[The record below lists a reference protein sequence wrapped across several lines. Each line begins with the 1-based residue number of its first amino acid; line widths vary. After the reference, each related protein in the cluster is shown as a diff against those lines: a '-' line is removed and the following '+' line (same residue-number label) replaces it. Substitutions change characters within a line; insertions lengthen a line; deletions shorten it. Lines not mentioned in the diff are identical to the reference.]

1 MNARRSSGEWTAR
14 HTPSLGRWLSTAWNG
29 SHVLCLVSCRS
40 SCVACDF
47 YDNAPACGVDNSP
60 NCLTDT
66 IPLSNFCSLPLFRPH
81 AAQFLRAA
89 SDGYETSVAAK
100 FHFSHMKASAA
111 FLISAIVAVAVF
123 AVSVF
128 GLERVCA
135 STVAAPAQPAVKAPQ
150 IRVEL
155 PGGGHVIRAVNI
167 RDAIQPAVIL
177 VQQSAA
183 PALPQG
189 PWWRNFVC
197 GIRATDLAF
206 LACAVFLLLFGF
218 FQSLW
223 IRTALRASEKSA
235 LASEKSAALADE
247 ALMSAQRPYV
257 FLKSIEVSL
266 TKNPINEEIQT
277 CTLQPI
283 WENTGTTP
291 TKNGR
296 SQVSWKYFERSVP
309 ADFDFADFDDLGNRI
324 LSYDAYRPL
333 IVGPKAT
340 ALSPVI
346 NLDPAILRQVRD
358 LQGKLLIWGWVEYDE
373 IFPGAKRHRTEFCY
387 QVAVSGSPA
396 SHVGFS
402 QYHLH
407 NGVDEECSKKPTAL
421 LREAA

>member
-1 MNARRSSGEWTAR
+1 
-14 HTPSLGRWLSTAWNG
+14 
-29 SHVLCLVSCRS
+29 
-40 SCVACDF
+40 
-47 YDNAPACGVDNSP
+47 
-60 NCLTDT
+60 
-66 IPLSNFCSLPLFRPH
+66 
-81 AAQFLRAA
+81 
-89 SDGYETSVAAK
+89 
-100 FHFSHMKASAA
+100 MKASAA
-111 FLISAIVAVAVF
+111 FLISAIIALAVF
-123 AVSVF
+123 AASVF

-135 STVAAPAQPAVKAPQ
+135 GYAPQPAQPEVKAPQ

-155 PGGGHVIRAVNI
+155 PGGSRLIRPVSI
-167 RDAIQPAVIL
+167 RDDIQSPTIL
-177 VQQSAA
+177 VQLSA
-183 PALPQG
+183 PAVPLPEG
-189 PWWRNFVC
+189 PWWQSFVC
-197 GIRATDLAF
+197 GIKATDLAF

-235 LASEKSAALADE
+235 QASERSAALADQ
-247 ALMSAQRPYV
+247 ALMTAQRPYV
-257 FLKSIEVSL
+257 FLKEIQVSL

-283 WENTGTTP
+283 WENTGATP

-324 LSYDAYRPL
+324 LSYDAYRPI
-333 IVGPKAT
+333 IVGPKST

-346 NLDPAILRQVRD
+346 NIEPAILRQVRD

-407 NGVDEECSKKPTAL
+407 NGVDEDCSKKPTAI
-421 LREAA
+421 LRDAA

>member
-1 MNARRSSGEWTAR
+1 
-14 HTPSLGRWLSTAWNG
+14 
-29 SHVLCLVSCRS
+29 
-40 SCVACDF
+40 
-47 YDNAPACGVDNSP
+47 
-60 NCLTDT
+60 
-66 IPLSNFCSLPLFRPH
+66 
-81 AAQFLRAA
+81 
-89 SDGYETSVAAK
+89 
-100 FHFSHMKASAA
+100 MKASAA
-111 FLISAIVAVAVF
+111 FLISAIVALAVF
-123 AVSVF
+123 AASVF

-135 STVAAPAQPAVKAPQ
+135 SYFPAPEQPAKTTPQ

-155 PGGGHVIRAVNI
+155 PGGGHFMRAVNI
-167 RDAIQPAVIL
+167 RDAIERPVIL
-177 VQQSAA
+177 VQQNAV

-197 GIRATDLAF
+197 GIKATDLAF

-223 IRTALRASEKSA
+223 IRRALRASEQSA
-235 LASEKSAALADE
+235 QASEKSAGLADE

-257 FLKSIEVSL
+257 FLKEIQVSL
-266 TKNPINEEIQT
+266 TKNPINDEIQT

-296 SQVSWKYFERSVP
+296 SHVSWKYFERSVS
-309 ADFDFADFDDLGNRI
+309 ADFDFSDFDDLGNRI

-333 IVGPKAT
+333 IVGPKAA

-346 NLDPAILRQVRD
+346 NIEPAILRQVRD
-358 LQGKLLIWGWVEYDE
+358 LQGKLLIWGWAEYDE
-373 IFPGAKRHRTEFCY
+373 IFPNAKRHRVEFCY

-407 NGVDEECSKKPTAL
+407 NGVDEDCSKKPTAL